1 MDTFKN
7 TTIHAYFHICM
18 YAFVIFGAW
27 SFLGPDSRFHSKGSK
42 ATPRGGR
49 MCSAKPVEAE
59 PEIRSPDSR
68 RKSPETRRS
77 SSINNSCKVER
88 ATRVPRAHSALSLQ
102 LIHRPCL
109 AFPLSPRL
117 CSMPLFL
124 FSLPP
129 LSHLPFSFPFLSISL
144 FSSSF
149 FAGNQAQCQPLD
161 LI

>member
-1 MDTFKN
+1 
-7 TTIHAYFHICM
+7 M

-27 SFLGPDSRFHSKGSK
+27 SFLSPDSRFHSKGSK

-129 LSHLPFSFPFLSISL
+129 PLSLAFFFSFSLHISFLVLVLRRQSSTVSTPRPYLILVEFNSIRVKTERL
-144 FSSSF
+144 
-149 FAGNQAQCQPLD
+149 
-161 LI
+161 